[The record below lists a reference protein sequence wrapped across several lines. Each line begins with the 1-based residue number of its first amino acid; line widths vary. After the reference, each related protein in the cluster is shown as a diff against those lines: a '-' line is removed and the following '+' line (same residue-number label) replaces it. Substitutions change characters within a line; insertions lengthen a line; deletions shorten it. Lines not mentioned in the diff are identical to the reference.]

1 MTIAPD
7 SVRTN
12 WNNVFYVGAVA
23 KKGVSTPE
31 QSSRLTPTTSSSS
44 IGQQEKPLESSI
56 DHVVRGE
63 EVEALRVREE
73 DLRKVCNIVGFEGIV
88 QIFYVQAF

>member
-1 MTIAPD
+1 MTIAPN

-12 WNNVFYVGAVA
+12 WNNVLYVGAVA

-73 DLRKVCNIVGFEGIV
+73 DLRKVCNKVGFEGIV
-88 QIFYVQAF
+88 

>member
-1 MTIAPD
+1 MTIAPN

-12 WNNVFYVGAVA
+12 WNNVVYVGAVA

-56 DHVVRGE
+56 DHVVQGE

-88 QIFYVQAF
+88 